1 MNPFGAF
8 TDTYLLI
15 GRELVGPCLDC
26 NGCMSIN
33 EETSEIPFLDPDNS
47 SATDAF
53 DDQGGNKSAVFLAPA
68 EGGELVAAPSSET
81 EREYEVDFAKSLE
94 QFVHGIK
101 LLEQFGFSEIRQT
114 YPVILALMWSLLV
127 GGSLA
132 VGISCITSINNL
144 PVLGGVFEKFLEL
157 AGFAWVARFAASK
170 LLLHQ
175 TRAELF
181 SRIAKVKKD
190 LLR

>member
-8 TDTYLLI
+8 TDSYLLI
-15 GRELVGPCLDC
+15 GCELVGPCLDR
-26 NGCMSIN
+26 NGFMSIN
-33 EETSEIPFLDPDNS
+33 EETSESSFLDPENPL
-47 SATDAF
+47 ATDALEA
-53 DDQGGNKSAVFLAPA
+53 QGGKKSTVPLAPA

-127 GGSLA
+127 GGFLA

-190 LLR
+190 LLS

>member
-1 MNPFGAF
+1 
-8 TDTYLLI
+8 
-15 GRELVGPCLDC
+15 
-26 NGCMSIN
+26 MSIN
-33 EETSEIPFLDPDNS
+33 EETSEASFLDPENPL
-47 SATDAF
+47 ATDALEA
-53 DDQGGNKSAVFLAPA
+53 QGGKRLTVSLTPA

-127 GGSLA
+127 GGFLA

-190 LLR
+190 LLS

>member
-1 MNPFGAF
+1 
-8 TDTYLLI
+8 
-15 GRELVGPCLDC
+15 
-26 NGCMSIN
+26 MSIN
-33 EETSEIPFLDPDNS
+33 KETSEIPFLDPEYPL
-47 SATDAF
+47 ATDALEA
-53 DDQGGNKSAVFLAPA
+53 QGGKKSTISFTPA
-68 EGGELVAAPSSET
+68 EGGELVAAPFSET
-81 EREYEVDFAKSLE
+81 EREYEVDFAKYLE

-144 PVLGGVFEKFLEL
+144 PVLGGVFEKSLEL

-190 LLR
+190 LLS

>member
-8 TDTYLLI
+8 TDAYLLI
-15 GRELVGPCLDC
+15 GCELVGPCLDC
-26 NGCMSIN
+26 NACMSIN
-33 EETSEIPFLDPDNS
+33 EETSEIPFLDPENPL
-47 SATDAF
+47 ATDAF
-53 DDQGGNKSAVFLAPA
+53 EDQGGKKSTVSLAPA
-68 EGGELVAAPSSET
+68 EGGELVAAPLSDT

-190 LLR
+190 LLS